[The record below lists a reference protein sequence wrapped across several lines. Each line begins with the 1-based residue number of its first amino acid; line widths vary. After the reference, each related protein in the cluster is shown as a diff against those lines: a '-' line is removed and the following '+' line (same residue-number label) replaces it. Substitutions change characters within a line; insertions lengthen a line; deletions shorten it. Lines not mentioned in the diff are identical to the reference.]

1 MRNIIVMLGL
11 LGGFIFLGSIDA
23 NAAEC
28 IGYNRMAGRC
38 VTAQDRAAAPSHIG
52 AGLRGARLIT
62 AVEMG
67 HVVSAVRWKSG
78 M

>member
-11 LGGFIFLGSIDA
+11 LGFIILGSIEA

-38 VTAQDRAAAPSHIG
+38 VTAQDRAAAAKPHWCRTPRSPTYY
-52 AGLRGARLIT
+52 RC
-62 AVEMG
+62 
-67 HVVSAVRWKSG
+67 
-78 M
+78 

>member
-28 IGYNRMAGRC
+28 IGYNRMTGRC
-38 VTAQDRAAAPSHIG
+38 ITAQDRGAAAKPHWCRSP
-52 AGLRGARLIT
+52 RSPTYYRC
-62 AVEMG
+62 
-67 HVVSAVRWKSG
+67 
-78 M
+78 

>member
-38 VTAQDRAAAPSHIG
+38 VTAQDRAAAATQQHWCRSPRSPT
-52 AGLRGARLIT
+52 RYRC
-62 AVEMG
+62 
-67 HVVSAVRWKSG
+67 
-78 M
+78 

>member
-28 IGYNRMAGRC
+28 IGYNRMTGRC
-38 VTAQDRAAAPSHIG
+38 VTAQDRAAAAKPHWCRSP
-52 AGLRGARLIT
+52 RSPT
-62 AVEMG
+62 SSKQCE
-67 HVVSAVRWKSG
+67 
-78 M
+78 

>member
-28 IGYNRMAGRC
+28 IGYNRMTGAASPLK
-38 VTAQDRAAAPSHIG
+38 TALRPPRSHIG
-52 AGLRGARLIT
+52 AGLRGART
-62 AVEMG
+62 
-67 HVVSAVRWKSG
+67 RYRC
-78 M
+78 